1 MKNNMKTRKKEW
13 AEEGYAFYDR
23 MHPFKCL
30 HCNRNFKDYPYL
42 YEHVLREM
50 NRLWEHYQNKIK
62 QTYGYED
69 KDPRLIDKTEAE
81 LNKSER
87 YDLLR
92 KTLKE
97 NENKRPF
104 ICNICYKNFQDRQ
117 TLKGHYL
124 RVHHIDVKNA
134 IPKPSQDK
142 NV

>member
-1 MKNNMKTRKKEW
+1 MKIRKKEW

-30 HCNRNFKDYPYL
+30 HCNRNFKDYTYL
-42 YEHVLREM
+42 HVHVLREM
-50 NRLWEHYQNKIK
+50 NRLREQYENEIK
-62 QTYGYED
+62 KAFDYED
-69 KDPRLIDKTEAE
+69 KDPRLITKVKTE

-87 YDLLR
+87 YGLLL

-104 ICNICYKNFQDRQ
+104 ICHICYKNFRDRQ
-117 TLKGHYL
+117 TLKGHFK
-124 RVHHIDVKNA
+124 RVHHIDVKNTV
-134 IPKPSQDK
+134 PKSSQDK

>member
-1 MKNNMKTRKKEW
+1 MKSRKKEW
-13 AEEGYAFYDR
+13 IEEGYAFYDK

-42 YEHVLREM
+42 YEHVIREITRLREYYR
-50 NRLWEHYQNKIK
+50 NNIK
-62 QTYGYED
+62 QAYGYED
-69 KDPRLIDKTEAE
+69 KDPRIIDKIEAE
-81 LNKSER
+81 LNKSEG
-87 YDLLR
+87 YNLLE

-104 ICNICYKNFQDRQ
+104 ICNICYKNFRDRQ

-124 RVHHIDVKNA
+124 RVHHIDVKNT

>member
-13 AEEGYAFYDR
+13 AEEGYAFYDK

-30 HCNRNFKDYPYL
+30 DCNRNFKDYAYL
-42 YEHVLREM
+42 HEHVLREM
-50 NRLWEHYQNKIK
+50 ARLWEYYRNNVK
-62 QTYGYED
+62 QTYHYED
-69 KDPRLIDKTEAE
+69 KDPRLINKAKEE
-81 LNKSER
+81 LFKSER
-87 YDLLR
+87 YNILI
-92 KTLKE
+92 KTTEE

-104 ICNICYKNFQDRQ
+104 ICNICFKNFRDRQ

>member
-1 MKNNMKTRKKEW
+1 MKARKKEW
-13 AEEGYAFYDR
+13 VKEGYAFYDK

-42 YEHVLREM
+42 IEHVRREMKRLRE
-50 NRLWEHYQNKIK
+50 HYKKEIERD
-62 QTYGYED
+62 YGYKD
-69 KDPRLIDKTEAE
+69 KDPHLIDKIETK
-81 LNKSER
+81 LNKSES
-87 YDLLR
+87 YKLLQ

-117 TLKGHYL
+117 TLKGHYK
-124 RVHHIDVKNA
+124 RVHHIDVKS
-134 IPKPSQDK
+134 SQDK

>member
-1 MKNNMKTRKKEW
+1 MKNMKSRKKEW

-42 YEHVLREM
+42 FEHVRREIT
-50 NRLWEHYQNKIK
+50 RLWKHYQNRIK
-62 QTYGYED
+62 QAYGYED
-69 KDPRLIDKTEAE
+69 KDPRLIDKIEAE
-81 LNKSER
+81 LNKSES
-87 YDLLR
+87 YKLLE

-104 ICNICYKNFQDRQ
+104 ICNICFKNFRDRQ